1 MTFSLYALV
10 IFLQILTI
18 YLDNK
23 TNMFDFFIRVQQGTI
38 ATAYTNRGITLTV
51 ARTIFYAVPPLLGFL
66 ILNAPKNEFEIL
78 IICIAVINF
87 LMTLYQC
94 IIYCHRF
101 DMQLSQEIF
110 KKRSIYLKY
119 DFYVGILAFI
129 FFLMTPYLLNY
140 GALLFPGDGL
150 WIVQLNAVVNSFL
163 TLYVIWIFEP
173 RVAKKIDQKNNYD
186 DEFFEATFVRLYGRL
201 IMLILIFMFMFLFT
215 F

>member
-1 MTFSLYALV
+1 MA
-10 IFLQILTI
+10 I

-23 TNMFDFFIRVQQGTI
+23 TNMFDFFIRVQQGII

-87 LMTLYQC
+87 LITLYQC

-101 DMQLSQEIF
+101 DKQLFQEIF

-119 DFYVGILAFI
+119 DFYVGILAFM
-129 FFLMTPYLLNY
+129 FFLMTPYVLNFF
-140 GALLFPGDGL
+140 ALLFPSQGL
-150 WIVQLNAVVNSFL
+150 WIVQLNAFVNSFL

-173 RVAKKIDQKNNYD
+173 RVAKKIDKKNDYE
-186 DEFFEATFVRLYGRL
+186 DEFFEAIFVRLYGRL
-201 IMLILIFMFMFLFT
+201 LVLLLIILLIIFL
-215 F
+215 